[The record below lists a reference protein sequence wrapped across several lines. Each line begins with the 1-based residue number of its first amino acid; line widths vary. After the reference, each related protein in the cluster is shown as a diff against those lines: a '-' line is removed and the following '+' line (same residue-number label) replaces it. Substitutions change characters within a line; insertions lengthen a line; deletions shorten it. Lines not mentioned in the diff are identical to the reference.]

1 MTGLLNKKKKSNF
14 IKSRYLLLL
23 TIIFAGILAI
33 QTEILAQG
41 NPPQAPT
48 TTTNPTEEKNA
59 ESQPAIEEQNP
70 NAAMSEAGKVHFGED
85 PTIWVLVILF
95 NLALA
100 VTIERI
106 WVIRKNK
113 SNNSEL
119 VKLLNEKLSA
129 NPTDVSDLEG
139 TVKNNFGMEGR
150 VASIALKG
158 WKSGEES
165 MKEYSS
171 SALMAEKR
179 NLEKRLVVL
188 STLGNNTPFIGLL
201 GTVLG
206 IMKAFRDLA
215 AMGDSGP
222 AVVMKGISE
231 ALVATAAGL
240 AVAIPC
246 VIAYNA
252 LSKIVKDKLS
262 CAEEI
267 SAILVALRLSVKK

>member
-1 MTGLLNKKKKSNF
+1 MNTKNEKSIWSF
-14 IKSRYLLLL
+14 PAKRKSMALVLSV
-23 TIIFAGILAI
+23 GILLIVTTGIFGQANTAPK
-33 QTEILAQG
+33 TEVPLTMEKKAET
-41 NPPQAPT
+41 PQET
-48 TTTNPTEEKNA
+48 
-59 ESQPAIEEQNP
+59 EQNP
-70 NAAMSEAGKVHFGED
+70 NSAMSEAGKVHFGED
-85 PTIWVLVILF
+85 PTIWILVLLF

-100 VTIERI
+100 VTIERV
-106 WVIRKNK
+106 WVIQKNK

-119 VKLLNEKLSA
+119 VKLLNEKLAS
-129 NPTDVSDLEG
+129 NPTDITELDEN
-139 TVKNNFGMEGR
+139 VKKNFGMEGR
-150 VASIALKG
+150 VASVALKG
-158 WKSGEES
+158 WKSGEDT

-267 SAILVALRLSVKK
+267 SSILLALRLSVKK